1 MPDEPIQVECYAG
14 ATADETPRIVVQEG
28 RRHQVVQVI
37 ERWIEEARD
46 PAKGRRR
53 WYRVQFLDGKMA
65 TIYRD
70 LALDMWFLRRR
81 GPVGPEVAGD
91 PSVV

>member
-1 MPDEPIQVECYAG
+1 MADEPIHVECYAG
-14 ATADETPRIVVQEG
+14 ATGDEIPRVVVREG
-28 RRHQVVQVI
+28 HRHAVVEVL

-53 WYRVQFLDGKMA
+53 WFRVQFHDGKRA

-70 LALDMWFLRRR
+70 LALDMWFLRGRHEAS
-81 GPVGPEVAGD
+81 P
-91 PSVV
+91 PSGEASGS